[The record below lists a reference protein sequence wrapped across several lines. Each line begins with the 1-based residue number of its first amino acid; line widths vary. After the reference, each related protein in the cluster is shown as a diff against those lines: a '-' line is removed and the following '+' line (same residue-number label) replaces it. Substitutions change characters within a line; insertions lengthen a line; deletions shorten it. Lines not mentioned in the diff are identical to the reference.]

1 MDLDIKLGNR
11 TSKLHLLSRK
21 GNMIKIAV
29 DDRIYDL
36 DLLMVER
43 GVYSVLYDGESYNL
57 ELIIGDSSKN
67 YYVNSRYHSYEIEII
82 DAQTKYQ
89 RSRSNKN
96 QGAGSETIS
105 SPMPGKIIKILV
117 KPGEKV
123 TAGTINVPIGT
134 SGTYYLGFNNRFSI
148 LSEKQITGDIEL
160 RYQVS
165 ELDVDKLIGAY

>member
-21 GNMIKIAV
+21 GNMVKIAV

-43 GVYSVLYDGESYNL
+43 GVYSVLYDGESYNM
-57 ELIIGDSSKN
+57 ELIIGDNSKN

-123 TAGTINVPIGT
+123 TAGTITIIVEAMKMQ
-134 SGTYYLGFNNRFSI
+134 
-148 LSEKQITGDIEL
+148 SEYKVTHDCAVKQILVKEGDTVSSNQVLIEFEDIE
-160 RYQVS
+160 QN
-165 ELDVDKLIGAY
+165 